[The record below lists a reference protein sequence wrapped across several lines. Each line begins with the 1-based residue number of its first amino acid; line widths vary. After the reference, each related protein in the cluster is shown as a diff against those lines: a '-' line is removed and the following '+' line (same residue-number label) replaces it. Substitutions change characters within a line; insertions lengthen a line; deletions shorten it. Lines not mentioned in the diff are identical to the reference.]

1 MRPIEQQLQDVAGR
15 INGLQ
20 EHGAQVTGHDA
31 QALGA
36 ALTALRDAIGAEAL
50 DQALCG
56 LGASAR
62 QANRLMLVAAAMGS
76 DAGQVV
82 LGETCGLA
90 KLAALANL
98 DETEMQ
104 ALAAGECLRGLS
116 LAELRAMSA
125 RQLGNA
131 LATVTADERALLVR
145 YRRCTEPARRHVQQ
159 AAHLLADK
167 P

>member
-1 MRPIEQQLQDVAGR
+1 MQPIEQRLQDVAGR
-15 INGLQ
+15 ISALQ
-20 EHGAQVTGHDA
+20 ERHAQVAGNEA
-31 QALGA
+31 YPLGV
-36 ALTALRDAIGAEAL
+36 ALTVLRDAIGAEAL
-50 DQALCG
+50 DHALCG
-56 LGASAR
+56 LRASVR
-62 QANRLMLVAAAMGS
+62 HANRLMLVAAAMGS

-82 LGETCGLA
+82 LGATCGLA

-98 DETEMQ
+98 DATELQ

-159 AAHLLADK
+159 AAQLLAEQR
-167 P
+167 